1 MFNALRNEVGYGEV
15 EQDTVAIAPALGIM
29 VGAAIDANALKEDFG
44 VFDDLELDGEQAVM
58 VEELEAFRQGIA
70 QGTANELILEQLQHM
85 QERIDVLAAGL
96 YVTPH
101 AIWHLLSHV
110 KCVLYKTLQHQI
122 FSFA

>member
-1 MFNALRNEVGYGEV
+1 MFNALRNAVGYGEV

-29 VGAAIDANALKEDFG
+29 VGAAIDAHALKEDFG

-96 YVTPH
+96 DVTPH